1 VLGTEPRSEA
11 LRRGVRE
18 AEAAC
23 TRNARQRAE
32 AMVGRL
38 LVLAG
43 VSSAAAA
50 EARAGARKF
59 DLSAVLGVG

>member
-1 VLGTEPRSEA
+1 
-11 LRRGVRE
+11 VRE